1 MNYEKMTKVELI
13 SRIKSLESGIEISRC
28 REAES
33 TLRESE
39 KKYQALIESTPHMFI
54 SVDAKT
60 SLIATCNQ
68 PLVTELGYSR
78 EDIIGQH
85 ISFVYHPDCEE
96 ARQKVYYEAFVNTG
110 KVHNAELQL
119 KQKNGRKIDV
129 ILYLSFIRDDQDN
142 AFDCMPG
149 WLYITEQKKAE
160 EKIKGLAKFPSENPN
175 PVIRVFNDG
184 RILYYNKASTFLL
197 DFWNCQTTRI
207 LSYNYKKIVSDVL
220 HTGVSSVVETECCRD
235 RIISLTFAPVTEEGY
250 VNIYGMDITERKK
263 AEEKLNTTNESLEKL
278 VFVRTAKLKEYNTK
292 LLREI
297 TRHELTKERSETILR
312 TALDCFWL
320 VDIQGRLLEVNDA
333 YCSLTGYSREELLKM
348 CISDVEALE
357 APEETKKHIQQ
368 IIKTGSDRFES
379 KHRCKDGRIICV
391 EVSTNFLGMEG
402 GRFFAFIRDITE
414 RKRSEEALAQSEQR
428 FRRYFD
434 LGLIGMAITSLE
446 KGWVEFNDTLFKMF
460 GYSRESFA
468 KLTWTELTYP
478 EDLESDLAQF
488 SRVLAG
494 KIDGYSMEKRFIHKD
509 GNIFHAV
516 ISANAIRRDD
526 GSVDYF
532 VALVHD
538 ISESKSVEL
547 KLMEQKS
554 ALQQKNI
561 ALNEILGQIEIEK
574 KQIKDNVIANA
585 ENLLLPV
592 IQKLKL
598 TVESRKYV
606 RLLQLN
612 LQELTS
618 SFGVKLTGKEFKLT
632 SREIEICNLIKNG
645 LTSKEIT
652 TILNISH
659 GTTERH
665 RANIRRKLGIIKK
678 DINLSSFL
686 KTL

>member
-1 MNYEKMTKVELI
+1 MKTENVFERFFELSSDLMCVAGI
-13 SRIKSLESGIEISRC
+13 DGYFKKLNSSWERALGWSRQELL
-28 REAES
+28 AES
-33 TLRESE
+33 IGT
-39 KKYQALIESTPHMFI
+39 FI
-54 SVDAKT
+54 
-60 SLIATCNQ
+60 
-68 PLVTELGYSR
+68 
-78 EDIIGQH
+78 
-85 ISFVYHPDCEE
+85 HPDDIE
-96 ARQKVYYEAFVNTG
+96 ATFKEVEKQISGETTAAFVN
-110 KVHNAELQL
+110 
-119 KQKNGRKIDV
+119 R
-129 ILYLSFIRDDQDN
+129 Y
-142 AFDCMPG
+142 
-149 WLYITEQKKAE
+149 
-160 EKIKGLAKFPSENPN
+160 
-175 PVIRVFNDG
+175 
-184 RILYYNKASTFLL
+184 
-197 DFWNCQTTRI
+197 
-207 LSYNYKKIVSDVL
+207 
-220 HTGVSSVVETECCRD
+220 
-235 RIISLTFAPVTEEGY
+235 
-250 VNIYGMDITERKK
+250 
-263 AEEKLNTTNESLEKL
+263 
-278 VFVRTAKLKEYNTK
+278 
-292 LLREI
+292 
-297 TRHELTKERSETILR
+297 RH
-312 TALDCFWL
+312 
-320 VDIQGRLLEVNDA
+320 
-333 YCSLTGYSREELLKM
+333 
-348 CISDVEALE
+348 
-357 APEETKKHIQQ
+357 
-368 IIKTGSDRFES
+368 
-379 KHRCKDGRIICV
+379 KDGSYRWLEWVATPAMDGNLYAC
-391 EVSTNFLGMEG
+391 
-402 GRFFAFIRDITE
+402 ARDITE